1 MECFV
6 ENVSLKKQVLL
17 LEEVQKLNR
26 ENAEKSGQPL
36 TSRYPDLEAGV
47 PPKDQQ
53 PDTPTCSLVDYLR
66 EDTQVAVAEKLEV
79 VEAVSEEEYGE
90 KVKAEAITIA
100 EKKPKPVVEGVV
112 NEKEEDDLPEPEEKK
127 EEVGFPDEEV
137 SKGPE
142 FPAALKDEIDTI
154 VTR

>member
-47 PPKDQQ
+47 PPKDEQ

-90 KVKAEAITIA
+90 KVKAEATIA
-100 EKKPKPVVEGVV
+100 EKKPEPVAEGVV
-112 NEKEEDDLPEPEEKK
+112 NEIEEDNLPEPEEKK